1 MEISYLGYGSQ
12 GDARSNKGI
21 GSSAHLGAFLL
32 SETMGPFF
40 GIVLV
45 VLSLP
50 DCWAGDFLGE
60 VREWS
65 DLVVERG
72 LLAGGLQAIGED
84 IERDCRLLGSGGLRS
99 RNVVGNGGHCD
110 GWLMEEKRV
119 KYRREGLRSGV

>member
-1 MEISYLGYGSQ
+1 MGVSYFGYGSQ

-21 GSSAHLGAFLL
+21 SSSAHLGAFLL
-32 SETMGPFF
+32 SETMGPFLR
-40 GIVLV
+40 IVLV

-60 VREWS
+60 FGERS

-84 IERDCRLLGSGGLRS
+84 IQRDRWLLGGGGLRS

-110 GWLMEEKRV
+110 GWLMREKRV